1 MEIDKSRLV
10 DTMGRPLT
18 QGLFLEIGYNT
29 EFAVYTLKDFD
40 WTYEGVTYPSLKKL
54 YLAHED
60 PVEYDFAST
69 YLLGWSHWL
78 RLYNKN
84 QILRRHIDEWRTEL
98 ELKLASQAVRDIIA
112 DTASDGSFQSK
123 KYVAERQWNKN
134 PVGRPKKDTSE
145 RDAKIEARLND
156 EFADDIKRL
165 REAK

>member
-1 MEIDKSRLV
+1 MEIDKSKLV
-10 DTMGRPLT
+10 DSMGRPLT

-29 EFAVYTLKDFD
+29 DFAVYTLKDFD
-40 WTYEGVTYPSLKKL
+40 WEYEGVTYPSLKRL

-60 PVEYDFAST
+60 PGEYDFAST
-69 YLLGWSHWL
+69 YLLGWGHWM

-84 QILRRHIDEWRTEL
+84 QILRKHIDEWRTEL
-98 ELKLASQAVRDIIA
+98 ELKLSSQAIRDIIQM
-112 DTASDGSFQSK
+112 SGEERGFQAA
-123 KYVAERQWNKN
+123 KYVAERQWNKS

-165 REAK
+165 RETK